1 MVFGS
6 CVFINMPW
14 TLRYAE
20 TTCAA
25 QTTESDERQVQ
36 EEFAFPADAD
46 ANVEMEGAMIPASLV
61 KAMGVGSE

>member
-1 MVFGS
+1 
-6 CVFINMPW
+6 MPW

-36 EEFAFPADAD
+36 EFAFPADAD